1 MNAVA
6 PLPASARRW
15 AWWPVVALPALMA
28 LLDAT
33 VEPTVFYDPPWL
45 ILLGNTVFIG
55 LVDFLVAGIAWRNY
69 RSSGQPQVLLLGC
82 AMAVFGLG
90 AVLAAWA
97 RSLPDGAN
105 GNVTIYNSAVLMAAV
120 LHAAAGLLLAADLG
134 AETPAGRRIR
144 WLAVGYGASLLF
156 AAALALAAVRGAL
169 PVFFVQGVGATALR
183 QWVLGGATVLLAFA
197 ALVFLATGRRSGEP
211 FLFWY
216 AGALALTAIG
226 LVGFFIQRS
235 VGSPVGWTGRVA
247 QYLGGMYFLAALLSM
262 GRQAHRQ
269 GTSLDGALTAS
280 LAGAEERF
288 RATFANASIGFAM
301 TSPAGLLLTANP
313 VFCQL
318 TGYALEE
325 LRGKPFAELVH
336 PEDRAAN
343 LAQQACMMA
352 GDIADFTLENR
363 YLRKDGRVVWVRKTV
378 SLARNAHG
386 TPHWIVV
393 LIEDITRRRQAE
405 EALRATSGSL
415 ERLLGEVRR
424 DEAMLEA
431 MFAAQLDVVLVFDET
446 MRVRRVNPVFQEAYG
461 FDPVGLGIRELMARV
476 DCRHLDGTPAAL
488 GQPLPTPQALGGQ
501 AARGFRFLVR
511 RADGSEGCVETSSG
525 PLQVG
530 GGVGGVVTVWHDI
543 TDQRRVEAELRE
555 ANRHKDEFLATLAHE
570 LRNPLAP
577 IRTAAH
583 LLAMRASEDPELR
596 QLHELIGRQAAHMA
610 RLVDDLLDVSRIERG
625 KLTLQTRRLDFGEAV
640 ARTLAASRGQVEERQ
655 HQLDLDL
662 PAEPVEVEADPAR
675 VDQMVANLVT
685 NACKYTPPGGRIQV
699 AACREGDEAVLRVRD
714 NGVGMT
720 AEALGHVFDLFYQ
733 VGQTLDRPDGG
744 LGIGLTLVDR
754 LARLHQGS
762 IAAAS
767 PGPGLGSEFTLR
779 LPAAAPRAAGRDPEP
794 PGRVPF
800 RIQAGRPRHVL
811 VVDDNEGVVAT
822 TRMLLESLGLR
833 VSTAGTGE
841 AGLRRARTL
850 VPDLA
855 LVDLGL
861 PGLNGYEVA
870 RQLRAERG
878 PSIRLIALSGYSR
891 EADIRAAMDAG
902 FDTYL
907 VKSADPND
915 LIAGLASY
923 LA

>member
-1 MNAVA
+1 
-6 PLPASARRW
+6 
-15 AWWPVVALPALMA
+15 
-28 LLDAT
+28 
-33 VEPTVFYDPPWL
+33 
-45 ILLGNTVFIG
+45 
-55 LVDFLVAGIAWRNY
+55 
-69 RSSGQPQVLLLGC
+69 
-82 AMAVFGLG
+82 
-90 AVLAAWA
+90 
-97 RSLPDGAN
+97 
-105 GNVTIYNSAVLMAAV
+105 
-120 LHAAAGLLLAADLG
+120 
-134 AETPAGRRIR
+134 
-144 WLAVGYGASLLF
+144 
-156 AAALALAAVRGAL
+156 
-169 PVFFVQGVGATALR
+169 
-183 QWVLGGATVLLAFA
+183 
-197 ALVFLATGRRSGEP
+197 
-211 FLFWY
+211 
-216 AGALALTAIG
+216 
-226 LVGFFIQRS
+226 
-235 VGSPVGWTGRVA
+235 
-247 QYLGGMYFLAALLSM
+247 
-262 GRQAHRQ
+262 
-269 GTSLDGALTAS
+269 
-280 LAGAEERF
+280 
-288 RATFANASIGFAM
+288 
-301 TSPAGLLLTANP
+301 
-313 VFCQL
+313 
-318 TGYALEE
+318 
-325 LRGKPFAELVH
+325 
-336 PEDRAAN
+336 
-343 LAQQACMMA
+343 
-352 GDIADFTLENR
+352 
-363 YLRKDGRVVWVRKTV
+363 
-378 SLARNAHG
+378 
-386 TPHWIVV
+386 
-393 LIEDITRRRQAE
+393 
-405 EALRATSGSL
+405 
-415 ERLLGEVRR
+415 
-424 DEAMLEA
+424 
-431 MFAAQLDVVLVFDET
+431 
-446 MRVRRVNPVFQEAYG
+446 
-461 FDPVGLGIRELMARV
+461 
-476 DCRHLDGTPAAL
+476 
-488 GQPLPTPQALGGQ
+488 
-501 AARGFRFLVR
+501 
-511 RADGSEGCVETSSG
+511 
-525 PLQVG
+525 
-530 GGVGGVVTVWHDI
+530 
-543 TDQRRVEAELRE
+543 VEAELRE